1 MNAFL
6 CMILPSFV
14 GLNLYYILTKE
25 KNYFSLGLMYSSL
38 CLFSN
43 FLAMLLGIILFKDL
57 KGNILE
63 YLSNDFIKSLEYM
76 AVVTVMN
83 VLLAIVFGAIKKS
96 VVLEIKTD
104 EKNKKNKN

>member
-25 KNYFSLGLMYSSL
+25 KNYLSLGLMYGCL

-43 FLAMLLGIILFKDL
+43 FLTMLLGIIIFKGL

-63 YLSNDFIKSLEYM
+63 YLSNDYIWSLEYM
-76 AVVTVMN
+76 AVVIVIN
-83 VLLAIVFGAIKKS
+83 VVLAIIFGAIKKS
-96 VVLEIKTD
+96 VVLEIKID